1 MCVLTIRRKKDK
13 ATLALK
19 NKIPGHL
26 ISNPLSWERHWREP
40 QGLGDILFLFA
51 RTLNKN
57 VEDISL
63 QT

>member
-26 ISNPLSWERHWREP
+26 ISNPLSWERDWRAQEMRGHFIP
-40 QGLGDILFLFA
+40 LC
-51 RTLNKN
+51 KN
-57 VEDISL
+57 IEDVSL